1 MNFVLISLFLSILTN
16 ILQTLVI
23 FLRFV
28 KTIKQNCKECEKR
41 KYIDLNVQE
50 QHDPSLMF

>member
-28 KTIKQNCKECEKR
+28 KAIKEQKCKECKKR
-41 KYIDLNVQE
+41 EYADLNVQM
-50 QHDPSLMF
+50 HDESLMF